1 MFMFVPKF
9 NFLIICE
16 NMKKSL
22 NNKNHFP
29 FFHCHL
35 IVIFFT
41 WSYTL
46 TILLLPSGE
55 ATCRWLFLQGNT
67 IIIVPVK
74 DMVFLEMLWGERST
88 RKKKIFSWSAGIGH
102 FLQKC
107 PFYLNWWKVFSEQ
120 LTHTCI
126 WNPFSQALHNVIF

>member
-55 ATCRWLFLQGNT
+55 ATCRWLSLQGNT

-88 RKKKIFSWSAGIGH
+88 RKKKNLQLKCWNWAFSAEVSLLFELMESIFWTTDSYMYMKSFFPG
-102 FLQKC
+102 
-107 PFYLNWWKVFSEQ
+107 
-120 LTHTCI
+120 TT
-126 WNPFSQALHNVIF
+126 